1 MSLIH
6 YLKPFFDLGI
16 CKEYRMARK
25 ATGNGA
31 PTRSKRTATPLQPVE
46 AQGAADLSVEVSE
59 ISNETPRNETTQREA
74 REVRN
79 GKPLN
84 PVPINHRS
92 LNQNPINQSASNQNS
107 TSQNS
112 GNQNS
117 TLQSATNQGSLSPE
131 IEEEIRHRAYE
142 LYMQRRA
149 NGDDS
154 SGDPHQDWLTAER
167 EVLSRRSKRERKSA

>member
-6 YLKPFFDLGI
+6 YLNPFFDLGI

-31 PTRSKRTATPLQPVE
+31 PTRSKKTATPLQPVE
-46 AQGAADLSVEVSE
+46 AQGATDLSVEISE
-59 ISNETPRNETTQREA
+59 VPNETQINETTPRET

-84 PVPINHRS
+84 PVPINQRS
-92 LNQNPINQSASNQNS
+92 LNQNSISPTATNQNSANQNS
-107 TSQNS
+107 TH
-112 GNQNS
+112 G
-117 TLQSATNQGSLSPE
+117 SANQGSLSPE

-142 LYMQRRA
+142 LYLQRRA

-167 EVLSRRSKRERKSA
+167 EVLSRYSNRERKSA

>member
-31 PTRSKRTATPLQPVE
+31 PTRSKRTATPLQPIE

-59 ISNETPRNETTQREA
+59 VSNEIPSNEITPREA
-74 REVRN
+74 RN

-84 PVPINHRS
+84 PVPINQRS
-92 LNQNPINQSASNQNS
+92 LNQNSINPSATNQNSANQNS
-107 TSQNS
+107 TN
-112 GNQNS
+112 G
-117 TLQSATNQGSLSPE
+117 AANQGSLSPE

-142 LYMQRRA
+142 LYLQRRA

-167 EVLSRRSKRERKSA
+167 EVLSRYSSRERKSA

>member
-31 PTRSKRTATPLQPVE
+31 PTRSKRSATPLQPVE

-59 ISNETPRNETTQREA
+59 VPNETSSNEITPREA
-74 REVRN
+74 RN

-84 PVPINHRS
+84 PVPINQRS
-92 LNQNPINQSASNQNS
+92 LNQNSINPSATNQNSANQNSANQNS
-107 TSQNS
+107 TH
-112 GNQNS
+112 G
-117 TLQSATNQGSLSPE
+117 AANQGSLNPE
-131 IEEEIRHRAYE
+131 MEEEIRHRAYE
-142 LYMQRRA
+142 LYLQRRG
-149 NGDDS
+149 NGDVS

-167 EVLSRRSKRERKSA
+167 EVLSRYSNRERKSA